1 MKRLALL
8 LVASL
13 AMLCAGAVER
23 PPLAIGFTYNYATE
37 YKQSGF
43 GLKLQGRVGHHLRI
57 EPEMIYMFENKD
69 VTTLHLNLNVHYV
82 MPMASR
88 LNIYP
93 FAGLGYSHWGYVG
106 PNSNRWGLNLGAG
119 VEYNLG
125 RNWEFLG
132 ELRLQAVKSETQV
145 LTTLGLKYNF

>member
-1 MKRLALL
+1 MKRFALFLAL
-8 LVASL
+8 SL
-13 AMLCAGAVER
+13 AVLAAGAVER
-23 PPLAIGFTYNYATE
+23 PPLAVGFTYNYATE
-37 YKQSGF
+37 YSHSGF
-43 GLKLQGRVGHHLRI
+43 GLKLQGRLGSHIRI

-69 VTTLHLNLNVHYV
+69 VTTLHLNLNVHYL

-88 LNIYP
+88 LNVYP

-106 PNSNRWGLNLGAG
+106 PNANRWGLNLGAG

-125 RNWEFLG
+125 RNWEILG